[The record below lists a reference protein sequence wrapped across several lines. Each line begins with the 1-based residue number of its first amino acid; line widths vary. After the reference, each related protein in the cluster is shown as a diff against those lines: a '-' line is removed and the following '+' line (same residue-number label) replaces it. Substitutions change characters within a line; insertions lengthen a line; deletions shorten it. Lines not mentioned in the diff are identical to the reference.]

1 MCRGRGSRPEK
12 HIRPRANTVRP
23 YKGCIYLT
31 NLLEYLESAAER
43 FPDKLAFADVN
54 DRVTFAELRD
64 LSQQLGAVIASQVNE
79 TCRPIAVLTT
89 HTVADVVAFMAALYA
104 GCFYVPIDGAAPEA
118 HIAARLE
125 AINPAMVIRAKTIS
139 ELPIC
144 DKAPFNKGGVPQERG
159 IFIEN
164 PQSANADS
172 SLVKGAFKTAPAYAI
187 FTSGS
192 TGTPKA
198 ALISHESVINLIEW
212 MCDEFGFNERTVFAG
227 QAPFYFDS
235 SVQELYSTLKA
246 AATTHLFPRKYFISP
261 LKVLKMVDEVG
272 ANVMPW
278 AAAAIKLIA
287 NSGAFEK
294 YVPSVVAN
302 VIFGGENMPAKILN
316 IWRGAMPNTQ
326 FTNVYGPTETTV
338 DCSYYTVERDLDDSE
353 SVPIGFPVRNT
364 ELLLLDE
371 EFNPTPP
378 NEPGEL
384 YVRGIQV
391 GLGYYNNPERTNEVF
406 LQSDGGLMYKTGD
419 IVKLNELGELVFLAR
434 ADNQVKHMGSRV
446 ELGEVETA
454 AAAVA
459 GVRLVCCSYDKEKA
473 KILMFFEG
481 DVSEK
486 ELSKELNAKLPR
498 YMQPN
503 FVAKVDKM
511 PAMSNGKIDRIT
523 VRRVHYDENQ

>member
-1 MCRGRGSRPEK
+1 MEL
-12 HIRPRANTVRP
+12 IFL
-23 YKGCIYLT
+23 IT

-43 FPDKLAFADVN
+43 FPDKLAFADEN

-64 LSQQLGAVIASQVNE
+64 LSRQLGAHIASQITE

-139 ELPIC
+139 ELPIGDVVGRDALGALSFKHC
-144 DKAPFNKGGVPQERG
+144 ATPWRAEGVAPY
-159 IFIEN
+159 EN
-164 PQSANADS
+164 
-172 SLVKGAFKTAPAYAI
+172 PAYAI

-246 AATTHLFPRKYFISP
+246 VATTHLFPRKYFISP

-294 YVPSVVAN
+294 YVPSGVTN

-384 YVRGIQV
+384 YVRGVQV
-391 GLGYYNNPERTNEVF
+391 GLGYYNNPERTAENF
-406 LQSDGGLMYKTGD
+406 LQTPAALRHPLSKGGFEDVMYKTGD

-511 PAMSNGKIDRIT
+511 PAMPNGKIDRIT